1 VAPDGST
8 LLVGA
13 VARDLLFIPMGYE
26 QDMQPR
32 MSISPWR
39 FPTRMSSK
47 GCVNGC
53 WPQFFLARPES
64 RAQAATSA
72 ADGSGLVPFGGVEL
86 PNGTIAWPPEGDT
99 VMRVLGFQVAL
110 ASSISV
116 ETLVFRNGAII
127 AQAVF
132 EIGES
137 GISLPLQEHDDWG
150 RDDLILR
157 SVSGSN
163 DKFDWN
169 QYSFSE

>member
-1 VAPDGST
+1 
-8 LLVGA
+8 
-13 VARDLLFIPMGYE
+13 
-26 QDMQPR
+26 
-32 MSISPWR
+32 
-39 FPTRMSSK
+39 
-47 GCVNGC
+47 
-53 WPQFFLARPES
+53 
-64 RAQAATSA
+64 
-72 ADGSGLVPFGGVEL
+72 VEL